1 MITLSQMV
9 STLGNCFEDQ
19 PSLRNPGTSQYC
31 ESFSAERR
39 GSTQK
44 EKKEVSHYH
53 MTSWHFKRKQIG
65 KETLIIAQKIPSR
78 QREWN
83 SMKNLALL
91 AVFTMASIA
100 SSSMLALSEPNS
112 TFADMGQRGLSDG
125 YDTKRSTKQ
134 YDSWLYIVYVGL
146 VHPKI
151 KMISPSCHLKPKDFC
166 LSLKYKWRHFQLNLK
181 GFCSVWKVHQRLQ
194 RNPYKSKHLLKGFWK
209 DTIIFAN

>member
-19 PSLRNPGTSQYC
+19 PSLRKPGTSQHC

-44 EKKEVSHYH
+44 EKKKNCHIYH

-112 TFADMGQRGLSDG
+112 TFAEMDKEDCQMVMTLRVALN
-125 YDTKRSTKQ
+125 K
-134 YDSWLYIVYVGL
+134 YDSWLYIVYVRL

-151 KMISPSCHLKPKDFC
+151 KMISPSCHSKPKDFVY
-166 LSLKYKWRHFQLNLK
+166 LWNT
-181 GFCSVWKVHQRLQ
+181 
-194 RNPYKSKHLLKGFWK
+194 N
-209 DTIIFAN
+209 